1 MRSAFSFVAL
11 AATFLMASGCRN
23 QAIDD
28 YIDTQVGEARGM
40 AERSAVYPTCKVPD
54 EITASCGLVLKRAS
68 TEDFRAKFSEK
79 KCAGKPD
86 ADCEK
91 LYQRMLDAWVVQ
103 RYYLADFEMAART
116 CDADPGRCDDPTQY
130 ELLLLDSHNKK
141 VRDGAARA
149 EIELEARRREAH
161 RRDAQEKSEVVGAA
175 IDVVARPAPRCRA
188 YPTVVAGVTTVVC
201 AKATNAR

>member
-1 MRSAFSFVAL
+1 MRGALSFVAFCAL
-11 AATFLMASGCRN
+11 VGCRN

-28 YIDTQVGEARGM
+28 YIDTQVGEARGI
-40 AERSAVYPTCKVPD
+40 AERSAVYPTCKVPE

-68 TEDFRAKFSEK
+68 TQAFRTKFREK
-79 KCAGKPD
+79 KCASKTD
-86 ADCEK
+86 AECET

-103 RYYLADFEMAART
+103 RYYLADFETAARA

-149 EIELEARRREAH
+149 EIELEAKRREAH
-161 RRDAQEKSEVVGAA
+161 RRDAQEKSELVGAA
-175 IDVVARPAPRCRA
+175 VDVVARPAPRCRA
-188 YPTVVAGVTTVVC
+188 YPTVAAGVTTVVC
-201 AKATNAR
+201 AK